1 MKHTLPWY
9 ALGHFAVDFLCAFLI
24 FGRMSGLLHWTEL
37 ALVYNFCAFALQMPL
52 GILAD
57 RLGRNRL
64 CSVLGGALVLLAA
77 VFSVPW
83 LTAVLAGLGNALY
96 HVGGGRETLLQTR
109 NYGPLGIFVAPGA
122 VGIFLGSLWRD
133 LPLAGIVAGG
143 LLALCALALLRLSK
157 DEVPSP
163 TVFSPPAPRNLGLL
177 LALFLV
183 VLLRSLVGMTM
194 VSPWKTGIYVVLGA
208 VLGASG
214 KALGGFAADR
224 FGGKL
229 AGGVSLLLAAALF
242 LFPECPMCGILAGL
256 LFNMSMPITL
266 YALAQTMEG
275 CKGFSFGLLTF
286 ALFLGFLPAYF
297 GASAI
302 SGAAMAV
309 LCLISLFLLLF
320 SLKKLPQAKGTA

>member
-1 MKHTLPWY
+1 MKRTLPWY

-24 FGRMSGLLHWTEL
+24 FGRMSGLPQWTEL

-64 CSVLGGALVLLAA
+64 FSALGGALVLLAA
-77 VFSVPW
+77 VFSFPW
-83 LTAVLAGLGNALY
+83 LTAVLSGLGNALY

-122 VGIFLGSLWRD
+122 VGIFLGSLWRN
-133 LPLAGIVAGG
+133 LPLAGIAAGG
-143 LLALCALALLRLSK
+143 LLALCSLVLLRLSK
-157 DEVPSP
+157 AEAPSP

-194 VSPWKTGIYVVLGA
+194 ASPWKSGIYVVLGA

-242 LFPECPMCGILAGL
+242 LFPGSPLCGILAGL

-266 YALAQTMEG
+266 GDSARLLPGGE
-275 CKGFSFGLLTF
+275 GFSFGLLTF
-286 ALFLGFLPAYF
+286 ALFLGFLPAQWGF
-297 GASAI
+297 SL
-302 SGAAMAV
+302 SGVQGAV
-309 LCLISLFLLLF
+309 LSFLSGVGLFLCARRRLSC
-320 SLKKLPQAKGTA
+320 SL